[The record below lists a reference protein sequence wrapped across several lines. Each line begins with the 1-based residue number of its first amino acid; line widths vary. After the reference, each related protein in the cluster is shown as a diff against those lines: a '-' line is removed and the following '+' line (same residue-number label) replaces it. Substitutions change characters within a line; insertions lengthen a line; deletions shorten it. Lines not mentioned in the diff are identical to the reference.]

1 MHVSRKSNSSLS
13 TNLTAFSV
21 FLMSETLFHLLDSAL
36 NVQWTIKTVTSSR
49 IKTNLVISGGLSLN
63 STEIIWSGMEW
74 TLYNIRKSVKLLQ
87 TKGRVKKVLI
97 NLLTQ
102 TSLSFCKNLFPPLY
116 LFPAP
121 FIETPSSGT
130 KTTRLRVRKT
140 KRKQSDL
147 DTISRRKKNPSSFRI
162 EFETASLNLTSQL

>member
-63 STEIIWSGMEW
+63 STEIIWSGMER
-74 TLYNIRKSVKLLQ
+74 TLYNI
-87 TKGRVKKVLI
+87 TKKCEVIANKRRGDKKVLT

-102 TSLSFCKNLFPPLY
+102 KSLYFWKAIIN
-116 LFPAP
+116 
-121 FIETPSSGT
+121 
-130 KTTRLRVRKT
+130 
-140 KRKQSDL
+140 
-147 DTISRRKKNPSSFRI
+147 
-162 EFETASLNLTSQL
+162 